1 MEVVMKTAD
10 LISEA
15 ISLPVEE
22 RAMVVDSLLQSLNP
36 PEADIDKQWAA
47 VAKRRLS
54 ELRTGKVQA
63 VPGDEV
69 FRKIWNRFSA

>member
-1 MEVVMKTAD
+1 MKTAD

>member
-1 MEVVMKTAD
+1 MKTAD
-10 LISEA
+10 LIAEA

-22 RAMVVDSLLQSLNP
+22 RAMVVDSILKSLNQP
-36 PEADIDKQWAA
+36 TTDIDEKWAL
-47 VAKRRLS
+47 VAKKRLA
-54 ELRTGKVQA
+54 ELRAGELEA